1 MAKFYVNTEN
11 IHILAATMSEL
22 AASFDTGV
30 KVPDLQ
36 KSKGSSISEMKNI
49 CKEMERCK
57 KEFKY
62 LAEATAKF
70 LENSGVTYDNA
81 DIKAA
86 YDILEDAKLK

>member
-36 KSKGSSISEMKNI
+36 KS
-49 CKEMERCK
+49 
-57 KEFKY
+57 
-62 LAEATAKF
+62 
-70 LENSGVTYDNA
+70 
-81 DIKAA
+81 
-86 YDILEDAKLK
+86 